1 MTQKTLITVLVD
13 RSGSMAARVGTTVS
27 ALNEYVDS
35 LRGRAGDARLSLVG
49 FSSVGMTPELAIEK
63 VFVAEPLDTVRSLTP
78 SDLYCRGGTPL
89 LAAIWQT
96 AHAVMESLRGRTD
109 VKPVLVIQTDGEE
122 NTSHFIRVS
131 DQEGVQKHGVAHD
144 DVKRLIERLK
154 SQGWEFVFLGC
165 GIDAYQDGMRMGLSA
180 ANVVSY
186 TDDEEMTRSAFR
198 ATADNTA
205 AYLSGASAT
214 MAYTDMQKMASGDK
228 FMKEDG

>member
-109 VKPVLVIQTDGEE
+109 GEE

-186 TDDEEMTRSAFR
+186 TDDEARTRSAFR

-214 MAYTDMQKMASGDK
+214 MAYTDLQKRASGDL